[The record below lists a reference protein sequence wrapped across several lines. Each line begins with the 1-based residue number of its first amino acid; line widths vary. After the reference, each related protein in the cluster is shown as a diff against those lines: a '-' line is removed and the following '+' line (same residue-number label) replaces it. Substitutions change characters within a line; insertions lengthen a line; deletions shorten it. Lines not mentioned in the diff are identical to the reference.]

1 MKLAITLGRKVRQ
14 RKRKKCI
21 KIRQEI
27 SRRVAAKKQQ
37 QVTYQR
43 NKLEARLKQTGVDLA
58 TEFPVMEVNTRQQVQ
73 GILDGKI
80 VGHRICHI
88 WYDQENQEKTV
99 YFGKIEKVLKR
110 GGGVYVVGYWGEGET
125 YEDDAVDYDMKKC
138 ALAADLMCGD
148 LTLS

>member
-1 MKLAITLGRKVRQ
+1 V
-14 RKRKKCI
+14 
-21 KIRQEI
+21 
-27 SRRVAAKKQQ
+27 VAKKQQ

-110 GGGVYVVGYWGEGET
+110 GGGVYVVGYWGEGGST
-125 YEDDAVDYDMKKC
+125 GYS
-138 ALAADLMCGD
+138 LPHRL
-148 LTLS
+148 LTGRRGQKTSYSNLLSLCCRSLCLTPQFTQMNSSSLSINHVSQCPTV